1 MLVKDLIN
9 DSCLKF
15 YDVLNNNNS
24 KFNELII
31 DPLKKKII
39 DEILPYILLLLV
51 LFIILFIILIYI
63 LYILII
69 NKNK

>member
-9 DSCLKF
+9 DCFSKF
-15 YDVLNNNNS
+15 YDVITNNNA
-24 KFNELII
+24 KFNELLIE
-31 DPLKKKII
+31 PLKKKII

-63 LYILII
+63 LYILI